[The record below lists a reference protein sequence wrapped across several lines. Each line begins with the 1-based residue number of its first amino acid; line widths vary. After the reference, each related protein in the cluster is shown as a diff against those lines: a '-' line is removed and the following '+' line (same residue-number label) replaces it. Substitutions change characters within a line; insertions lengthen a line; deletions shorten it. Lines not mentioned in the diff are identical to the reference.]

1 MMGQPGSQNVRR
13 ILAVVGNWKLKG
25 TAENRPTA
33 AANNRPLGP
42 EPPMLPLV
50 AAAGSV
56 VIVNVNAAN
65 AGRTRG
71 PEEATG
77 KR

>member
-1 MMGQPGSQNVRR
+1 VLELYEGKLSRTVLRGGGGSN
-13 ILAVVGNWKLKG
+13 
-25 TAENRPTA
+25 A
-33 AANNRPLGP
+33 AS
-42 EPPMLPLV
+42 LPD
-50 AAAGSV
+50 AGSV

-71 PEEATG
+71 PEEVTG